1 MNIAIIFSYIILLF
15 LFFYSEAAMMMKT
28 DYRTIVS
35 KSLPEMI
42 TSDYLTT
49 ILCFVP
55 VAQEKTFVDNYT
67 TYSKFVLDES
77 AM

>member
-1 MNIAIIFSYIILLF
+1 
-15 LFFYSEAAMMMKT
+15 MMMKT

-55 VAQEKTFVDNYT
+55 VAQEKSFMDNYT

-77 AM
+77 AL

>member
-1 MNIAIIFSYIILLF
+1 
-15 LFFYSEAAMMMKT
+15 MMMKT
-28 DYRTIVS
+28 DYRVIVS
-35 KSLPEMI
+35 KSLPDMI

-55 VAQEKTFVDNYT
+55 VAQEKSFLDNYC
-67 TYSKFVLDES
+67 TYSKFVIDDS

>member
-1 MNIAIIFSYIILLF
+1 
-15 LFFYSEAAMMMKT
+15 MMMKT
-28 DYRTIVS
+28 DYRRIVS

-55 VAQEKTFVDNYT
+55 VAQENSFLDNYSK
-67 TYSKFVLDES
+67 YSKFVLDDS
-77 AM
+77 ALK

>member
-1 MNIAIIFSYIILLF
+1 
-15 LFFYSEAAMMMKT
+15 MMMKT
-28 DYRTIVS
+28 DYRITVS

-42 TSDYLTT
+42 TTDYLTT

-55 VAQEKTFVDNYT
+55 LQQEKVFLENYLSYSPFVMED
-67 TYSKFVLDES
+67 S